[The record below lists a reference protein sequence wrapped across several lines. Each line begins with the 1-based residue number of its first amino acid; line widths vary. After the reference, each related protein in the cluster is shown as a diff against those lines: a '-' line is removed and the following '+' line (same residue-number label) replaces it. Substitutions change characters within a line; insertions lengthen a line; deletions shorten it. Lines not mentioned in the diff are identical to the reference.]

1 MLGEKR
7 SQSLFAPKASA
18 EKAAATH
25 ITTGPD
31 GRKKELPLYFGPDCP
46 VSGNMGQNQHE
57 AGVGEPQPADEPLR
71 HAPADDGTGV
81 EADPT
86 DSVNM
91 AEDLPRR
98 SLNTESA
105 GGYRAHSLF
114 FTPENEGQDFNT
126 VLQDVQEYISG
137 KYSALIT
144 EGGDEDA
151 KAQIKRYITKY
162 VQDRRIAVKGY
173 SGDQLVDALY
183 TEMAE
188 FGLLTKYIFGTG
200 IEEIN
205 VNSWRDIEVLYA
217 NGETVKLEEHFD
229 SPEHA
234 VNVIRRMLHVSGMV
248 LDNASPAVLGHLSK
262 NIRIAVLK
270 TPLVDEDV
278 GVTASIR
285 IVNPQNMQ
293 KKDFVKGGT
302 ATGPMLD
309 FLAACLRY
317 GVSVCVAGATGS
329 GKTTVAGWLLTTIP
343 DNKRIFTIENGS
355 RELDLVREKDGR
367 VCNSVIHTIT
377 RESENAKQNIDQD
390 TKGDLFRNYAGIA
403 KDCYGYQIAVLD
415 LRNPTRSDGNN
426 LLHLINKYMDIY
438 KADPKNLAAKAK
450 AEKYSKILAKT
461 LINTSGGDS
470 AQYGQNAFFYDS
482 AEGLLTAMFLL
493 VAEYLPTEDA
503 DGNPIEKRHIVSV
516 FKLVQE
522 LLAPSRVKGK
532 NQFQLLLE
540 KLPPNHKARWFAG
553 SALNTAEQAMASV
566 ISTVLSRLNAFLD
579 SEMEQILCFD
589 TAIDAEKFCNEKSAI
604 FIVLP
609 EEDQTKYFMVS
620 LILQNLYREI
630 LTVADENGGRLK
642 NRVVFF
648 ADELGTCPPIQ
659 SLELMFSA
667 SRSRGLMLVPI
678 VQSITGQLQ
687 KNYGKEGS
695 EIIVDNC
702 QVNLYG
708 GFAPASQTAVE
719 LSKSLGSRTVM
730 SGSISRGKNDPS
742 QSLQMMERPLMT
754 PDELKSMP
762 KGSFI
767 VAKTGVHPMK
777 VKLRLFL
784 DWGIRFGMPY
794 EVPEK
799 AQRFVA
805 YADKQELEESIIR
818 RHYGTIVMD
827 SEQPQG
833 GGTSAGGMAQGIQ
846 AAPDSRKTVFR
857 P

>member
-293 KKDFVKGGT
+293 KEDFVKGGT

-390 TKGDLFRNYAGIA
+390 MLLDMALRYHPDIICVGEMRSAEAYAAQEAARTGHGVLTTIHSNSSQATWRRMVTLCKRKHEMADDIEDLAEIYERISHAIGVEVTADHQANADSIYHLILYGSPSGESGGWFPGADVPFIGVDGFCSPIGAGWESVVTSEFGYRSDPFTGETRGHTGIDLA
-403 KDCYGYQIAVLD
+403 VPTGTPIRAALPGTVTVSQYNSSYGYYVIIDHGNGLSTLYGHNSRLLAQVGQTVEAGDIISLSGSTGRSTGPHLHFEV
-415 LRNPTRSDGNN
+415 RVNGERTNPR
-426 LLHLINKYMDIY
+426 Y
-438 KADPKNLAAKAK
+438 
-450 AEKYSKILAKT
+450 
-461 LINTSGGDS
+461 
-470 AQYGQNAFFYDS
+470 
-482 AEGLLTAMFLL
+482 
-493 VAEYLPTEDA
+493 YLP
-503 DGNPIEKRHIVSV
+503 
-516 FKLVQE
+516 
-522 LLAPSRVKGK
+522 
-532 NQFQLLLE
+532 
-540 KLPPNHKARWFAG
+540 
-553 SALNTAEQAMASV
+553 
-566 ISTVLSRLNAFLD
+566 
-579 SEMEQILCFD
+579 
-589 TAIDAEKFCNEKSAI
+589 
-604 FIVLP
+604 
-609 EEDQTKYFMVS
+609 
-620 LILQNLYREI
+620 
-630 LTVADENGGRLK
+630 
-642 NRVVFF
+642 
-648 ADELGTCPPIQ
+648 
-659 SLELMFSA
+659 
-667 SRSRGLMLVPI
+667 
-678 VQSITGQLQ
+678 
-687 KNYGKEGS
+687 
-695 EIIVDNC
+695 
-702 QVNLYG
+702 
-708 GFAPASQTAVE
+708 
-719 LSKSLGSRTVM
+719 
-730 SGSISRGKNDPS
+730 
-742 QSLQMMERPLMT
+742 
-754 PDELKSMP
+754 
-762 KGSFI
+762 
-767 VAKTGVHPMK
+767 KTG
-777 VKLRLFL
+777 
-784 DWGIRFGMPY
+784 G
-794 EVPEK
+794 
-799 AQRFVA
+799 
-805 YADKQELEESIIR
+805 
-818 RHYGTIVMD
+818 
-827 SEQPQG
+827 
-833 GGTSAGGMAQGIQ
+833 
-846 AAPDSRKTVFR
+846 
-857 P
+857 